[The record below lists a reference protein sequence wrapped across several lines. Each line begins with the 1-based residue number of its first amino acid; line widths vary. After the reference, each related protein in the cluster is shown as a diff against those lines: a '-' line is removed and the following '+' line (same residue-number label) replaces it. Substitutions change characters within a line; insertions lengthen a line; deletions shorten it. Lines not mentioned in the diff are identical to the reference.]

1 MPFEKVPD
9 LKPSEKGP
17 ISLPEEISPTVY
29 LQQFVEWLQ
38 TSKTDTAGN
47 IHIVQLRLVWLYAP
61 SLENDGVVTYG
72 EIGIEDGHNH
82 LHTLSLG
89 TTPDRRQF
97 LKGTMTTYRSNDRS
111 GDEPD
116 DENSLSGAEIKPFD
130 PEKTRPL
137 NITIWAD
144 TGEIILQSRDIKSP
158 GQKWTIFPRY
168 ATASNLLYGA
178 PAGIVPPLPMVMLS
192 LAKHLVAVVM

>member
-9 LKPSEKGP
+9 VKPSEKGP

-47 IHIVQLRLVWLYAP
+47 IHIVQLRLVWLYAS
-61 SLENDGVVTYG
+61 SLEENGVVTYG
-72 EIGIEDGHNH
+72 EIGMEEGHNH

-89 TTPDRRQF
+89 MTPDRGPF
-97 LKGTMTTYRSNDRS
+97 LKGTIATYRSNDRW
-111 GDEPD
+111 GDKAAN
-116 DENSLSGAEIKPFD
+116 ENSLSGAKIKPFD
-130 PEKTRPL
+130 PEKTRLL

-144 TGEIILQSRDIKSP
+144 TGEVILQSRDIKSP
-158 GQKWTIFPRY
+158 GQKWAIFPQY
-168 ATASNLLYGA
+168 ATASNLLYGT
-178 PAGIVPPLPMVMLS
+178 PAGIAPPLPMVMLS
-192 LAKHLVAVVM
+192 LAQRLVPVGA